1 MSTITDQIADKIE
14 TAMPDLISK
23 SGKTFSSG
31 VRVSGKVAATAG
43 KASVKGIVLILSGVE
58 LTRENVMNAVKK
70 IALTATKDLKFSK
83 RNLDISELKKKGSVK
98 KIEESVV
105 QDVMYFFDKNCKEF
119 DIQYNIMRDTKADNK
134 YYIFFN
140 GRDESLIHTAIEKS
154 YKDFIMD
161 KGKKAE
167 RQEKNKDAKESVLA
181 KLAFFRNC
189 VTTREGN
196 DVDKSKQAEVKPPEL
211 GK

>member
-1 MSTITDQIADKIE
+1 MSSITDQIADKIE
-14 TAMPDLISK
+14 SAMPDLISK
-23 SGKTFSSG
+23 SGRTLSSG
-31 VRVSGKVAATAG
+31 ISAGGKAVTTAG

-58 LTRENVMNAVKK
+58 LTTENVMNAVKG

-83 RNLDISELKKKGSVK
+83 RNLDINTLKSQGSVK

-119 DIQYNIMRDTKADNK
+119 GLQYNIMKDTKADNK

-140 GRDESLIHTAIEKS
+140 GRDEAVIHAAIEKS
-154 YKDFIMD
+154 YKDFVTD

-167 RQEKNKDAKESVLA
+167 RQEKFNDAKESVLA

-189 VTTREGN
+189 VTAREGN